1 MRVITGTARGKRL
14 KTLDGLDTR
23 PTTDRVKESIFNIVQ
38 FDIEGRQVLDLF
50 AGSGQLAIECV
61 SRGALHATAVDISKA
76 AVKVISEN
84 VKNCEMEDRVHV
96 MCEDCAAFL
105 KRIRKQFDLI
115 LLDPPYNTKNL
126 QNALNL
132 IYEFDI
138 LTDGGIIVC
147 ESARDQEIAEP
158 PVPYEK
164 GREYLYGKSK
174 VSVIHKRV

>member
-61 SRGALHATAVDISKA
+61 SRGALHATAVDLSKA
-76 AVKVISEN
+76 AVKVIAEN
-84 VKNCEMEDRVHV
+84 VRNCEMEDRIHV
-96 MCEDCAAFL
+96 VGEDYRTFL

-115 LLDPPYNTKNL
+115 LMDPPYHTKDL
-126 QNALNL
+126 QNALDL

-147 ESARDQEIAEP
+147 ESARDQELAEP
-158 PVPYEK
+158 PAPYEK